1 MEINTLRWTCV
12 VKLMLPVI
20 MAASLSSTQVTA
32 AEADT
37 STLLEMD
44 MAQLM
49 NVEVTT
55 IDKWA
60 MPLDDAAAAVTV
72 LSSEDILRSGMQTV
86 PELMR
91 MVPGMQVART
101 SASAWAISARGFNG
115 TFARTMLVMVDGR
128 SIYTPLT
135 SGVDWFRR
143 DLLLENIKR
152 IEVIR
157 GPGGAIWGANAM
169 TGVINIITKKSLD
182 TQGILVA
189 GSGGNRLHSMGKLRY
204 GGELGYNTSYRISGR
219 YAAHGRQMNSNG
231 LVYNNDDWDQSRI
244 DFRIDSRLSSV
255 DHISLQGA
263 RNRGT
268 LHNIPSSGIF
278 SGSHLMGEW
287 QHDFSEESA
296 LRMQAYVDQTK
307 KETFKQLRFDH
318 INTYDF
324 DMSHHFKLAEQL
336 AVNWGLGY
344 RKTRFNNI
352 NTTGANP
359 LLSYHPAQSHTR
371 TYRGFVQARSYWH
384 ERNVQLTLGS
394 KFENNSY
401 TGFEYQPSA
410 QLLWH
415 IEQNHTIWGAISRTV
430 STPTR
435 FDDAASLALS
445 GLPFPFPPSI
455 NLIQPNPDL
464 ESQVQLSYEAGYRG
478 MLADNLHLS
487 LSLFF
492 NRYKRL
498 STSEDFGFFGGII
511 GNGLG
516 GSVHGGELTLQW
528 QASKDWLL
536 KASYSHINM
545 ESLKPESWSTAR
557 TAGLEVLQSNARNMA
572 SLQSRLDLPW
582 QLQFDSAIYY
592 VASLQAAGGIVTP
605 AYNRVDARIAWS
617 PNKQLQLSLAAN
629 DLFDKSRPQ
638 YLDSTSFNLTDIG
651 RSFHAQATYNYD

>member
-1 MEINTLRWTCV
+1 
-12 VKLMLPVI
+12 
-20 MAASLSSTQVTA
+20 MALFGIGSIPATA
-32 AEADT
+32 AERYSPDD
-37 STLLEMD
+37 LLSMN

-55 IDKWA
+55 VDKWA

-135 SGVDWFRR
+135 AGVDWFRR

-182 TQGILVA
+182 TQGVLVG
-189 GSGGNRLHSMGKLRY
+189 GSGGNQLHSMGKLRY
-204 GGELGYNTSYRISGR
+204 GGMLGYNTSYRISGR
-219 YAAHGRQMNSNG
+219 YAKHGRQMNSNG
-231 LVYNNDDWDQSRI
+231 LAYNNDDWDQNRI
-244 DFRIDSRLSSV
+244 DFRLDSRLSTV

-263 RNRGT
+263 ASRGT
-268 LHNIPSSGIF
+268 LHNIPSSGTYDGRHI
-278 SGSHLMGEW
+278 MGEW
-287 QHDFSEESA
+287 QHDFSDDSA
-296 LRMQAYVDQTK
+296 LRLQAYADQTK
-307 KETFKQLRFDH
+307 KETFKQVRFDH
-318 INTYDF
+318 IDTYDL
-324 DMSHHFKLAEQL
+324 DMSHHFNLTQQL
-336 AVNWGLGY
+336 SVNWGVGY
-344 RKTRFNNI
+344 RQTRFNNI
-352 NTTGANP
+352 NTTGTNP
-359 LLSYHPAQSHTR
+359 LLFYQPAQSHTR
-371 TYRGFVQARSYWH
+371 TYRGFVQSRSYWH
-384 ERNVQLTLGS
+384 DRQVQLTLGS

-401 TGFEYQPSA
+401 TGFEYQPSM
-410 QLLWH
+410 QVLWH
-415 IEQNHTIWGAISRTV
+415 MEQNHTVWGAISRTV

-435 FDDAASLALS
+435 FDDSATLAYQVPGFSLN
-445 GLPFPFPPSI
+445 FFE
-455 NLIQPNPDL
+455 PNPDL
-464 ESQVQLSYEAGYRG
+464 KSQVQLSYEAGYRA
-478 MLADNLHLS
+478 MLTDNLHLS
-487 LSLFF
+487 LSLYY
-492 NRYKRL
+492 NRYKHL
-498 STSEDFGFFGGII
+498 TSGESIGLFGTGIV

-528 QASKDWLL
+528 QATTHWLV

-545 ESLKPESWSTAR
+545 ESLKPEPWSTAQ
-557 TAGLEVLQSNARNMA
+557 TAGLEIAQSNARNMA
-572 SLQSRLDLPW
+572 SLQSHLDLPW

-592 VASLQAAGGIVTP
+592 VTSLQAGGGTITP

-617 PNKQLQLSLAAN
+617 PNKHLQLSLSVN

-638 YLDSTSFNLTDIG
+638 YLDATTFNLTDIG
-651 RSFHAQATYNYD
+651 RSVHAQATYNYD

>member
-1 MEINTLRWTCV
+1 MTLTALCQFRTVLSLIPLFLAPHVIN
-12 VKLMLPVI
+12 
-20 MAASLSSTQVTA
+20 A

-37 STLLEMD
+37 SMLLEMD

-49 NVEVTT
+49 NVEVTSV
-55 IDKWA
+55 DKWA
-60 MPLDDAAAAVTV
+60 MPLNDAAAAITV
-72 LSSEDILRSGMQTV
+72 ISSEDIARSGMQTV

-135 SGVDWFRR
+135 AGVDWFRR
-143 DLLLENIKR
+143 DLLLDNIKR

-182 TQGILVA
+182 TQGILVG
-189 GSGGNRLHSMGKLRY
+189 GSGGNQLHAMAKVRY

-219 YAAHGRQMNSNG
+219 YAGHGRQMNING
-231 LVYNNDDWDQSRI
+231 LAYNHDEWDQQRF
-244 DFRIDSRLSSV
+244 DFRLDSRLSSV
-255 DHISLQGA
+255 DRISLQGA
-263 RNRGT
+263 RSQGT

-278 SGSHLMGEW
+278 SGAHLMGEW
-287 QHDFSEESA
+287 RHDYAEDSA
-296 LRMQAYVDQTK
+296 LRIQAYVDQTK

-318 INTYDF
+318 IDIYDL
-324 DMSHHFKLAEQL
+324 DMAHHFNLTEQFGL
-336 AVNWGLGY
+336 NWGVGY
-344 RKTRFNNI
+344 RQTRFNNI
-352 NTTGANP
+352 NTTGTNP
-359 LLSYHPAQSHTR
+359 LLFYQPGRSHTR
-371 TYRGFVQARSYWH
+371 TYRGFVQGRSYGFDN
-384 ERNVQLTLGS
+384 RVQLTLGS

-415 IEQNHTIWGAISRTV
+415 IREQHTVWGAISRTV

-435 FDDAASLALS
+435 FDDAATLTLS

-455 NLIQPNPDL
+455 NLIHPNPDL
-464 ESQVQLSYEAGYRG
+464 KSQVQLSYEAGYRG

-487 LSLFF
+487 LSIYY
-492 NRYKRL
+492 NRYKQL
-498 STSEDFGFFGGII
+498 STSEDFGIFGGMIS
-511 GNGLG
+511 NGLG

-528 QASKDWLL
+528 QAARDWLL

-545 ESLKPESWSTAR
+545 ESLKPEPWSTAQ
-557 TAGLEVLQSNARNMA
+557 TAGVETVQSNARNMA
-572 SLQSRLDLPW
+572 SLQSRVDLPW

-592 VASLQAAGGIVTP
+592 VASLQASGGTITP
-605 AYNRVDARIAWS
+605 AYNRVDARIGWS
-617 PNKQLQLSLAAN
+617 PNNKLRLSLAVN
-629 DLFDKSRPQ
+629 DIFDKSRPQ
-638 YLDSTSFNLTDIG
+638 YLDAVTFNPTDIG
-651 RSFHAQATYNYD
+651 RSMHAQATLQWD